1 MLIAIML
8 NVANSTSMLGVV
20 MLNVVML
27 SVVAPC
33 SSQLWQPG
41 DFNMDPTVGIDGA
54 RPPPKY
60 IFKDNMSLTNS
71 KILPVQTRL
80 FITQ

>member
-8 NVANSTSMLGVV
+8 NVANSTFMLSVI

-33 SSQLWQPG
+33 SVQLCQTW
-41 DFNMDPTVGIDGA
+41 DFNKDPMVWLDGD

-60 IFKDNMSLTNS
+60 IFKGNMSLKNS
-71 KILPVQTRL
+71 KI
-80 FITQ
+80 